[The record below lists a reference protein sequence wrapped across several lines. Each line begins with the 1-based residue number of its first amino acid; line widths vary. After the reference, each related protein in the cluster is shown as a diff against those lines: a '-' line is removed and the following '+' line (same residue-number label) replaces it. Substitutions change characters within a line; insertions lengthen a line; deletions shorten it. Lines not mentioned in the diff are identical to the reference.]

1 MDTSAVPP
9 SVADLSAWKSQ
20 ARAGTAPADAV
31 LRKEYAADQVKAEGD
46 GSYLWTISTG
56 SVDRDNDTIKV
67 AGWHTDNFLKAGGPV
82 LYAHNYSGLP
92 VGKSPWVRAQGGALK
107 ARVQFAPEHVYAFAE
122 TVRRL
127 VDFGAIRS
135 SSVGFRPMPEKAS
148 WNETRGGV
156 DFEEQDLLE
165 FSIVP
170 VPANP
175 EALLD
180 TAKGIA
186 AAKKAGMD
194 VAPIRSE
201 LMRALEAAEG
211 TPGLYVPQSEWQKA
225 IAVMSEPRVFTLG
238 DFASEFTKRGRTLSA
253 ANENRIRTAAD
264 AASAIGA
271 ALDEVLAQVAQ
282 EEPEPKTALYVMP
295 SKPKY
300 SITVNPEAVKAAVR
314 AAVSDSVQGAM
325 SVARGRID

>member
-31 LRKEYAADQVKAEGD
+31 LRKEYAADQVKADGD

-67 AGWHTDNFLKAGGPV
+67 GGWNTDNFLKAGGPV
-82 LYAHNYSGLP
+82 LWAHNYAGLP
-92 VGKSPWVRAQGGALK
+92 IGKAPWVKAQGGALK
-107 ARVQFAPEHVYAFAE
+107 ARVHFAPEHVYAFAE

-127 VDFGAIRS
+127 VDFGAVKS
-135 SSVGFRPMPEKAS
+135 GSVGFRADKAE
-148 WNETRGGV
+148 WNEKRGGV
-156 DFEEQDLLE
+156 DFEEQELLE

-175 EALLD
+175 DALLD

-194 VAPIRSE
+194 VAPIRAE
-201 LMRALEAAEG
+201 LLRALEAAEG

-225 IAVMSEPRVFTLG
+225 ITVMSEPRVFVPG
-238 DFASEFTKRGRTLSA
+238 DFVAEFTKRGRTLSA
-253 ANENRIRTAAD
+253 ANESRIRGAAD